1 MLPKAL
7 KRLLVRQSGLLALL
21 LLRREAVVATELN
34 LVRLRLVLS
43 RAVGSRMVG
52 LAAIL
57 VGVPF
62 DGRAGASG
70 CAAIQA
76 GKVFLVLLGRV
87 VHPAGTPTTV
97 LLGRA
102 VVPVLL
108 RRDLI
113 QDGELDVVQHL
124 LLIRHGQPLYDV
136 GQHALARR
144 LCCLEATASALA
156 AIEVAL
162 LSESWTRGGPII
174 DLDEAGDHF
183 VGNVLGR
190 CVQHL
195 LQLLGREALD
205 DDVLLLFAELVL
217 LLELFELGLLSLAA
231 SAESAALPIEQALE
245 LLVVEAL
252 QQTLPPL
259 LHFDQPALQP
269 LPELVVVRPS
279 HIGAVPDGVL
289 DELLDLV
296 DPLCLQH
303 ALLDGLDGDHQAG
316 DVLDEDVVASDQQLV
331 LLDVASLSLRDASGA
346 TLHRSV
352 RADLPSRSRL
362 TMLTFASQRCDRA
375 WLLLHRASGLL
386 RLLALVE
393 CW

>member
-7 KRLLVRQSGLLALL
+7 KRLVLQSGLLALL
-21 LLRREAVVATELN
+21 LLRREAVVATKLDLE
-34 LVRLRLVLS
+34 RLRLLLS
-43 RAVGSRMVG
+43 RAVGSRVVG
-52 LAAIL
+52 LAAVL
-57 VGVPF
+57 VGVSF

-70 CAAIQA
+70 CASIQA
-76 GKVFLVLLGRV
+76 GQVLLVLLRRV
-87 VHPAGTPTTV
+87 VHPTRTSATV
-97 LLGRA
+97 LLRRA
-102 VVPVLL
+102 IVPVLL
-108 RRDLI
+108 RRYLV

-136 GQHALARR
+136 GQHALAGR
-144 LCCLEATASALA
+144 LCSLEATTSALA

-162 LSESWTRGGPII
+162 LGEGWTRGRPVV
-174 DLDEAGDHF
+174 DLDEARDHF
-183 VGNVLGR
+183 VGDVFGR

-195 LQLLGREALD
+195 LQLLRREALD

-217 LLELFELGLLSLAA
+217 LLELLELGLLSLAT
-231 SAESAALPIEQALE
+231 SAESATLPIEQALE

-296 DPLCLQH
+296 DPLRLQH
-303 ALLDGLDGDHQAG
+303 ALLDGLDGDHQAR

-331 LLDVASLSLRDASGA
+331 LLDVASLSLRDASRA
-346 TLHRSV
+346 ALHRSV
-352 RADLPSRSRL
+352 CADLPGPSCL
-362 TMLTFASQRCDRA
+362 TMLTFASQGCDRA
-375 WLLLHRASGLL
+375 WLLLRRASRLL

-393 CW
+393 RW